1 MSAMLVASDLS
12 KSYEDRTVLAHVDLA
27 VDPGHRVGLVGE
39 NGVGKS
45 TLLRL
50 IAGVEDPD
58 SGSVDRP
65 VRLGYL
71 HQEAPYRHDAVVGD
85 VIDAALADVRA
96 LTAELEA
103 AAAAVDAAPDDARD
117 AAAARYAAVLV
128 RAEAADVW
136 GADVRVAR
144 TLAGLDVADLGR
156 DRRIAFMSGGQRTR
170 LGLAALLIRQPEA
183 LVLDEPTNHLDDGAA
198 EFLADALRA
207 LPGAVLFA
215 SHDRVFLQEVATE
228 IVDLDPTREATA
240 AGRTATTWYGGG
252 YRDYL
257 TAKAKE
263 RRAWQA
269 QYEAEQEELA
279 TLRES
284 VRVRA
289 RQVGHEREMTDRN
302 KMAYGKRG
310 DRVEGQVSRRVRNAR
325 TRLETLEAEQV
336 PRPPVPLRFTPPSG
350 RALKPG
356 PDGEAPVV
364 LEVRR
369 GVVQGRLDLLAA
381 GQGRL
386 RVRAGDRLLVT
397 GTNGAGKSTLLHVLA
412 GDIPLTSGSLHR
424 ADGVEV
430 ALLEQDLHLAGEKR
444 SPREL
449 LTLMAGARASDRV
462 RDFGL
467 VAARDLNRRIG
478 DLSVGQRRRVVLAM
492 IVMHSP
498 HVLLLDEPTN
508 HLSLT
513 LAEEL
518 MEALEGW
525 PGAVVVASH
534 DRWLRRRW
542 KGTKVHLPPQ
552 GTGR

>member
-1 MSAMLVASDLS
+1 MLLASDLS
-12 KSYEDRTVLAHVDLA
+12 QSYGDRTVLAHVDLA

-50 IAGVEDPD
+50 IAGVEDAD
-58 SGSVDRP
+58 AGTVKRP
-65 VRLGYL
+65 ARLGYL
-71 HQEAPYRHDAVVGD
+71 HQEPPFGRDAVVGD
-85 VIDAALADVRA
+85 LLDAALADVRA

-103 AAAAVDAAPDDARD
+103 AAAAVDAAPDEARD
-117 AAAARYAAVLV
+117 DAAARYAAALA
-128 RAEAADVW
+128 RAEAAQVW
-136 GADVRVAR
+136 DADVRVAR
-144 TLAGLDVADLGR
+144 TLAGLDLANLGH
-156 DRRIAFMSGGQRTR
+156 DRRIVHMSGGQRTR

-183 LVLDEPTNHLDDGAA
+183 LVLDEPTNHLDDTAA
-198 EFLADALRA
+198 EFLADALRT

-228 IVDLDPTREATA
+228 IVDLDPTREAAA

-269 QYEAEQEELA
+269 QYEAEQDELA
-279 TLRES
+279 SLRES

-289 RQVGHEREMTDRN
+289 RQVGHDREMTDRN

-336 PRPPVPLRFTPPSG
+336 PRPPVPLRFAPPRG
-350 RALKPG
+350 RALTPG
-356 PDGEAPVV
+356 ADGEAPVV

-412 GDIPLTSGSLHR
+412 GDLALTSGTVRLT
-424 ADGVEV
+424 DGVEI

-444 SPREL
+444 TPREL
-449 LTLMAGARASDRV
+449 LTLMAGAAASDRV

-467 VAARDLNRRIG
+467 VAANDLDRRIG

-518 MEALEGW
+518 MDALDGW

-552 GTGR
+552 GTGQ

>member
-1 MSAMLVASDLS
+1 MLLASDLS
-12 KSYEDRTVLAHVDLA
+12 QSYGDRTVLAHVDLA

-50 IAGVEDPD
+50 VAGVEDAD
-58 SGSVDRP
+58 AGAVSRP
-65 VRLGYL
+65 ARLGYL
-71 HQEAPYRHDAVVGD
+71 HQEPPFGRDAVVGD
-85 VIDAALADVRA
+85 LLDAALADVRA
-96 LTAELEA
+96 LTTELEA
-103 AAAAVDAAPDDARD
+103 AAAAVDAAPDEARD
-117 AAAARYAAVLV
+117 DADARYAAALA
-128 RAEAADVW
+128 RAEAAQVW
-136 GADVRVAR
+136 DADVRVAR
-144 TLAGLDVADLGR
+144 TLAGLDLADVGR
-156 DRRIAFMSGGQRTR
+156 DRRIAHMSGGQRTR

-183 LVLDEPTNHLDDGAA
+183 LVLDEPTNHLDDAAA

-228 IVDLDPTREATA
+228 IVDLDPTREAAA

-257 TAKAKE
+257 AAKAKE

-269 QYEAEQEELA
+269 QYEAEQDELA
-279 TLRES
+279 ALRES

-289 RQVGHEREMTDRN
+289 RQVGHDREMTDRN

-336 PRPPVPLRFTPPSG
+336 PRPPVPLRFAPPRG
-350 RALKPG
+350 RALPPG

-381 GQGRL
+381 GQGKL

-412 GDIPLTSGSLHR
+412 GDLALTSGTVRR

-444 SPREL
+444 TPREL
-449 LTLMAGARASDRV
+449 LTLMAGAQASDRV

-467 VAARDLNRRIG
+467 VAANDLDRRIG

-518 MEALEGW
+518 LDALDGW
-525 PGAVVVASH
+525 PGPVVVASH

-552 GTGR
+552 GTGQQR